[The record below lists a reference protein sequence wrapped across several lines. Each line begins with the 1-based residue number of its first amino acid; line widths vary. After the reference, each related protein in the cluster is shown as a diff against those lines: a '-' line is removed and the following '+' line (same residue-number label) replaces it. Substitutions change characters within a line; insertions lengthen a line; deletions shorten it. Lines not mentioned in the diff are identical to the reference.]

1 MWGRRGWL
9 TILLYACVGRG
20 WLGRWTPP
28 PPVSDCC
35 GIKISD
41 CLSVCLLQKPEVVD
55 GRMDGRVD
63 IWIYER
69 MDDRW
74 IHTYDLCIMRVKLS
88 HTRVL
93 IHTTHRW
100 AQSDWQLLLRTI
112 LTCMFG
118 SNYTPGTLWHCEVT
132 SWSSLIWWGEQSM
145 LSSSLWCKE
154 YFCIDYVGVCYE
166 SVYAVAHITA
176 PPPILYHY

>member
-1 MWGRRGWL
+1 
-9 TILLYACVGRG
+9 
-20 WLGRWTPP
+20 
-28 PPVSDCC
+28 
-35 GIKISD
+35 
-41 CLSVCLLQKPEVVD
+41 
-55 GRMDGRVD
+55 MDGGVD
-63 IWIYER
+63 IWKYER
-69 MDDRW
+69 MDDWW
-74 IHTYDLCIMRVKLS
+74 IHTYDLCIMCIKLS

-145 LSSSLWCKE
+145 LPSSLWCKE

-176 PPPILYHY
+176 SPPSSTTINPCLCCICGLRVRCCFIAPLPCYVRIN